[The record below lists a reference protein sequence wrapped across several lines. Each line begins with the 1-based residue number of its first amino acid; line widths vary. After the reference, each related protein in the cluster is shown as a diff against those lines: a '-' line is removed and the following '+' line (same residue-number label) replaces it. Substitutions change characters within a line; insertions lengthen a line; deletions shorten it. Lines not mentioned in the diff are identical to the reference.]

1 MSCEF
6 NDLLVLSM
14 AADWLSV
21 YPAVAGELTPEEVLR
36 MEEIAS
42 MVEEIGQP
50 PMNEQI
56 DAVYEAVKEIRDR
69 H

>member
-6 NDLLVLSM
+6 NDLLVLEM
-14 AADWLSV
+14 VMEWFSV
-21 YPAVAGELTPEEVLR
+21 YPAVAGDLTPEEVLK
-36 MEEIAS
+36 MEEIGS
-42 MVEEIGQP
+42 MIEEIGRP

>member
-6 NDLLVLSM
+6 NDLLVLRM
-14 AADWLSV
+14 AVDWLFV

-36 MEEIAS
+36 MEEISS

>member
-6 NDLLVLSM
+6 NDLLVLRM

-21 YPAVAGELTPEEVLR
+21 YPTVSWELTPEEVLM

-50 PMNEQI
+50 PMSEQI
-56 DAVYEAVKEIRDR
+56 HAVHEAVKEIKDR
-69 H
+69 E